1 MFIKEIK
8 INSGLN
14 NYLRELSIQ
23 ELRKTSRPDNNI
35 EGQAIFCMSIPLE
48 ENNKGSQKTKRK
60 HRKPHKKRQILNND
74 KA

>member
-23 ELRKTSRPDNNI
+23 ELRKTSRPDNNV
-35 EGQAIFCMSIPLE
+35 ERQAISCMPIPLE
-48 ENNKGSQKTKRK
+48 ENNKRS
-60 HRKPHKKRQILNND
+60 
-74 KA
+74 